1 MPMRKR
7 KMTMFERKMW
17 KEGNKDVVN
26 EENDISV
33 LGGMID
39 HWH

>member
-1 MPMRKR
+1 MRKR

-26 EENDISV
+26 EENDINV

-39 HWH
+39 HWHQL